1 MKILNDRDARATEL
15 RALAETLHEPDLGVE
30 AIARGWHRDELL
42 RRILDRQREKPL
54 IDLAT
59 ATFGGEARDLG
70 GYSITRACRAQY
82 DRNWQNAGLEQAVSD
97 SITTRS
103 GRAPNGS
110 WVPLSL
116 ATRDFNVGTANQA
129 GNTIGADRDRD
140 GRWTRDPLRALSGC
154 LSLGASVLPNQDA
167 TLSLP
172 YFSSTTTASWL
183 TEVQAATD
191 VAETTTHVEFTPKRS
206 AVTFVMSLNALFAA
220 QPVLDKL
227 IIRHL
232 TAALMARLDDG
243 MLNGSGSGAE
253 PRGLRNTTGIGTV
266 VGGTDGA
273 QLAWSHLVDLEAL
286 PATANAPGAAAGW
299 LFNGATRKW
308 LRKTARGSGLDFI
321 LPADMRLLGHP
332 AVVCGNVPSN
342 LTKGA
347 SNGVCSSVLYGSDWS
362 ALAAVFYGPVAIDLV
377 VDRITLADVG
387 KVRIVAAIYVGAG
400 CLSPGCFGK
409 MDDALT
415 A

>member
-54 IDLAT
+54 IDLAN

-70 GYSITRACRAQY
+70 GYSVTRAIRAQFE
-82 DRNWQNAGLEQAVSD
+82 RSWQNAGLEQAVSD
-97 SITTRS
+97 AVTTRS

-116 ATRDFNVGTANQA
+116 AARDFNVGTGTQA
-129 GNTIGADRDRD
+129 GALIGADRDRD

-172 YFSSTTTASWL
+172 FFSSSTSASGR
-183 TEVQAATD
+183 TGGRAA
-191 VAETTTHVEFTPKRS
+191 VAFAETTTQVEFTPKRS
-206 AVTFVMSLNALFAA
+206 SVVFVMSRQALFQA
-220 QPVLDKL
+220 QPALDKL

-253 PRGLRNTTGIGTV
+253 ARGLRNTTGIGTV

-273 QLAWSHLVDLEAL
+273 QLAWSHLVDLEAA
-286 PATANAPGAAAGW
+286 PTAANAPEAAAGW
-299 LFNGATRKW
+299 LINGATRKA
-308 LRKTARGSGLDFI
+308 LRKAARGAGLDVI

-332 AVVCGNVPSN
+332 AVVSNNVPSN
-342 LTKGA
+342 LTKGS

-362 ALAAVFYGPVAIDLV
+362 ALAAVFYGPAAIDLV
-377 VDRITLADVG
+377 VDRITLADAG

-400 CLSPGCFGK
+400 CLSPAAFAK